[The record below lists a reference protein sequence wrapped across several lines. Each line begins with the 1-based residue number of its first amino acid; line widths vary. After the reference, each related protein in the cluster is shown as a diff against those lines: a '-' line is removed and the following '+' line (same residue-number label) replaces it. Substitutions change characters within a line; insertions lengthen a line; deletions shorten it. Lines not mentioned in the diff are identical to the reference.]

1 MKLTWFGGTTLRI
14 HIGGQILV
22 MDAGA
27 MPAGIDAVELVSGAD
42 AQFESR
48 GDDVPAVD
56 AAIWKPRR
64 PARLLDEGS
73 DPETVAVFRAGQ
85 GATLVDAVGEP
96 PLLLV
101 TDALP
106 VLGRW
111 AGDAVVVLLGDGAA
125 LTGLGLG
132 LLEASAPKLL
142 VLGGS
147 EADVDVAVAALR
159 DRLDGTGLVALE
171 PSMALEV

>member
-27 MPAGIDAVELVSGAD
+27 APEGIDAAELVSGAD
-42 AQFESR
+42 MQFESR
-48 GDDVPAVD
+48 GSGLADVD
-56 AAIWKPRR
+56 AAGWKPRR
-64 PARLLDEGS
+64 PARLVDEGKV
-73 DPETVAVFRAGQ
+73 PEVIAALRAGQ
-85 GATLVDAVGEP
+85 GAILVDAVGEP

-111 AGDAVVVLLGDGAA
+111 AGDAVVVLLGDGERIAA
-125 LTGLGLG
+125 LGQA
-132 LLEASAPKLL
+132 LLEVSPPKLL
-142 VLGGS
+142 VLGGKES
-147 EADVDVAVAALR
+147 DVDMAVAALR
-159 DRLDGTGLVALE
+159 DQLDGTGLMALE
-171 PSMALEV
+171 PAMALEV

>member
-27 MPAGIDAVELVSGAD
+27 APAGIDAVELVSGAD

-48 GDDVPAVD
+48 GDGVPGVD
-56 AAIWKPRR
+56 AARWKPRR

-96 PLLLV
+96 PL
-101 TDALP
+101 
-106 VLGRW
+106 
-111 AGDAVVVLLGDGAA
+111 
-125 LTGLGLG
+125 
-132 LLEASAPKLL
+132 
-142 VLGGS
+142 
-147 EADVDVAVAALR
+147 
-159 DRLDGTGLVALE
+159 
-171 PSMALEV
+171 